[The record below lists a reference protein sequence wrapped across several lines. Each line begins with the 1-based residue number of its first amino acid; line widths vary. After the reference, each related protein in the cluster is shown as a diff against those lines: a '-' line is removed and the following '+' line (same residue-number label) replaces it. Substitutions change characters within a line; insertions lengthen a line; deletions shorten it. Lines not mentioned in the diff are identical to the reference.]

1 MWYNKGV
8 VQSNIEFS
16 SYGNEVKERSLNP
29 NSIEELVAS
38 GFIDESGQLTERTR
52 RAIPRGGVKVLAP
65 VQTQKGEE
73 PTNLDLDLL
82 NKIQK
87 PYRVV
92 ADGVLLGG
100 CLNSIWYMQTDGCK
114 DRIFRNYIIIC
125 QDPTLVDIAGQLND
139 VTQKDQHT
147 KLTLRDIGAL
157 GLGSFVAGGGASLLS
172 SGEPLLTTAGAV
184 VGGAMGAVGA
194 QLTEKKWFEEQVTR
208 FSQAIY
214 NCPDNIIIDLDR
226 INEELERRTLWW
238 AAGSDWSSLIRK
250 INPNHTDLDYWDLD
264 LRKINVRDI
273 WFMFSTPQYSPA
285 ALTFA
290 DKYQEYQKT
299 CDAIQYER
307 VARGV
312 RRDMGMTTDFSE
324 LETQQAHADRF
335 LSTALL
341 QLFDDVRELG
351 QKEQSRREFD
361 ATIERLTT
369 VTEEE
374 IKYQPAKVFHDEL
387 MWSLSGETL
396 IGFSGGEQDVYTPAI
411 IWAMDFIHKLPRMIT
426 PSLSVYEAYDHFQGE
441 IKVMTDGKLT
451 LPTTEEFQQ
460 KYPVIDQ
467 GIV

>member
-1 MWYNKGV
+1 
-8 VQSNIEFS
+8 
-16 SYGNEVKERSLNP
+16 
-29 NSIEELVAS
+29 
-38 GFIDESGQLTERTR
+38 
-52 RAIPRGGVKVLAP
+52 
-65 VQTQKGEE
+65 
-73 PTNLDLDLL
+73 
-82 NKIQK
+82 
-87 PYRVV
+87 
-92 ADGVLLGG
+92 
-100 CLNSIWYMQTDGCK
+100 
-114 DRIFRNYIIIC
+114 
-125 QDPTLVDIAGQLND
+125 VDIAGQLND

>member
-1 MWYNKGV
+1 M
-8 VQSNIEFS
+8 EFS
-16 SYGNEVKERSLNP
+16 SHGNEVEERSLNLS
-29 NSIEELVAS
+29 SIEGLVAS
-38 GFIDESGQLTERTR
+38 GFIDEGGQLTERTR
-52 RAIPRGGVKVLAP
+52 RAMPRGGVEVLAP

-73 PTNLDLDLL
+73 PTNLNLDLL

-87 PYRVV
+87 PYRIV

-100 CLNSIWYMQTDGCK
+100 CLNSIWHMQADGCK

-125 QDPTLVDIAGQLND
+125 QDPTLVDIAGQLDN
-139 VTQKDQHT
+139 VTQEDQHT

-157 GLGSFVAGGGASLLS
+157 GFSSFVAGGGASLLS

-214 NCPDNIIIDLDR
+214 NCPDNIIIDLDN
-226 INEELERRTLWW
+226 ITKALESWSLYHV
-238 AAGSDWSSLIRK
+238 ASSDWSSLMRK
-250 INPNHTDLDYWDLD
+250 INPHHTDLDCWDLD

-273 WFMFSTPQYSPA
+273 WFIFSTPQYSPA

-312 RRDMGMTTDFSE
+312 RRNTGMTTDFSE
-324 LETQQAHADRF
+324 LETEQAHADRF
-335 LSTALL
+335 LSAALV
-341 QLFDDVRELG
+341 QLFDDVRELE

-369 VTEEE
+369 VTEKE
-374 IKYQPAKVFHDEL
+374 IEYLPAKVFHDEL
-387 MWSLSGETL
+387 TRSLSGNVL
-396 IGFSGGEQDVYTPAI
+396 MGFGEGEQDICIQAVK
-411 IWAMDFIHKLPRMIT
+411 WAMDFIDTLPRMIT
-426 PSLSVYEAYDHFQGE
+426 PSLSIHKAYDHFQGTV
-441 IKVMTDGKLT
+441 KNMTNSKLA
-451 LPTTEEFQQ
+451 LPTTEQFQQ
-460 KYPVIDQ
+460 KHPVIDQ

>member
-1 MWYNKGV
+1 M

-157 GLGSFVAGGGASLLS
+157 GLGSFVAGGGALLLS

>member
-1 MWYNKGV
+1 MWYNEGV

-369 VTEEE
+369 VTEKE
-374 IKYQPAKVFHDEL
+374 IECSSAKVFHDEL
-387 MWSLSGETL
+387 MRSLSGEAL
-396 IGFSGGEQDVYTPAI
+396 MRFDEGEQDVCIRAVK
-411 IWAMDFIHKLPRMIT
+411 WAMEFIDKLPQMIT
-426 PSLSVYEAYDHFQGE
+426 PSLSVYKAYGHFQSK
-441 IKVMTDGKLT
+441 IKVMTDGKLA
-451 LPTTEEFQQ
+451 LPTTEQFQQ